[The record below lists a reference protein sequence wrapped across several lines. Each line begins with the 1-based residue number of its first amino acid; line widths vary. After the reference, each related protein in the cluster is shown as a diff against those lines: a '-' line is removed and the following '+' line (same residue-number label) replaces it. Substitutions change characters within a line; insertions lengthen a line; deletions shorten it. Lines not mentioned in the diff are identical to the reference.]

1 MARFPKARAAR
12 FWTVS
17 RATFLFRISTVIQGQ
32 MLFIKSSG
40 VYAEQNSTSHW
51 EQIKFALT

>member
-1 MARFPKARAAR
+1 MAKFPKARAAR

-32 MLFIKSSG
+32 MLFIKGLRVS
-40 VYAEQNSTSHW
+40 AEQNSTSHW
-51 EQIKFALT
+51 EQIKSGLT